1 MATRTILYQRWK
13 PLARLS
19 LIKKVC
25 ENTKPCCSSP
35 KKIGPSRP
43 GHTWPYRKRDT
54 GCDKEIRNFLYR
66 MLDSHANTY
75 KQMYVHCL
83 PHSWG
88 CARRPGGPHWTAV
101 AVWDAGGSG
110 SVCPFRH
117 RCSQS
122 RGEMQEVI
130 DIPKRQGEGANKL
143 LQAEDCGN

>member
-54 GCDKEIRNFLYR
+54 GCDKEIRNELFFILHVW
-66 MLDSHANTY
+66 LTCKHI
-75 KQMYVHCL
+75 HCL

-122 RGEMQEVI
+122 RGEMQEVN
-130 DIPKRQGEGANKL
+130 DIPKRRGEWAKKFF
-143 LQAEDCGN
+143 QAEDCGN

>member
-43 GHTWPYRKRDT
+43 GHTCPCRQE
-54 GCDKEIRNFLYR
+54 G
-66 MLDSHANTY
+66 LDQCNTLEVCVKHKHTVRY
-75 KQMYVHCL
+75 L

-88 CARRPGGPHWTAV
+88 CARRPGGRRWTAET
-101 AVWDAGGSG
+101 VWDAGDSG
-110 SVCPFRH
+110 SVCLFH
-117 RCSQS
+117 HQCSQS
-122 RGEMQEVI
+122 QGELWEVI
-130 DIPKRQGEGANKL
+130 DIPKRRGEWPHKRLKSWESWVSTASWRTKY
-143 LQAEDCGN
+143 